1 MKQQKT
7 LMKPYNAYNERWSWK
22 LQKKKYFDQ
31 KRRKLRDRG
40 QMQRMKMILQV
51 SNNEKI
57 DMAKQNEVQEMKIWM
72 LQAFGSA

>member
-1 MKQQKT
+1 
-7 LMKPYNAYNERWSWK
+7 
-22 LQKKKYFDQ
+22 
-31 KRRKLRDRG
+31 
-40 QMQRMKMILQV
+40 MQRMKMILQV

>member
-1 MKQQKT
+1 
-7 LMKPYNAYNERWSWK
+7 